1 MPSKSELANEAR
13 NHGGSKAA
21 RESGRLNLLPG
32 RGEERT
38 ASWTDV
44 LSGVLYEAVTQLT
57 GAGYSVQFS
66 VTRKGNALAV
76 RVWSAE
82 GSDVYYADSGDE
94 AARLLSELVAV
105 VTGAD

>member
-1 MPSKSELANEAR
+1 MP
-13 NHGGSKAA
+13 GII
-21 RESGRLNLLPG
+21 
-32 RGEERT
+32 
-38 ASWTDV
+38 
-44 LSGVLYEAVTQLT
+44 YQAVTQLT

-66 VTRKGNALAV
+66 ITRKGNALAV

-94 AARLLSELVAV
+94 AARLLGELVSV